1 MKSRSIARRSRD
13 AYELQEAKRRVEKL
27 MEELRP
33 YSESEETKR
42 LHDGLKDMLMELTV
56 KIEAVTSHC

>member
-1 MKSRSIARRSRD
+1 
-13 AYELQEAKRRVEKL
+13 